1 MFNMSDHIPFDDH
14 MPHDMFFGHSQSSQ
28 GSVDGNRGK
37 PLDAHNFRE
46 TLIVAHPVAPY

>member
-14 MPHDMFFGHSQSSQ
+14 MLPHDMFFGHGQSLQ
-28 GSVDGNRGK
+28 GSVDGSRGQ
-37 PLDAHNFRE
+37 PLSHSFRE